1 MNNDNY
7 NSNHHNT
14 YTAKFA
20 TKTTR
25 RIYTTTNTGSKKTDE
40 IPLDATPAS
49 KITDSTFAFDIK
61 NTYEQAHPK
70 LIRNWK
76 EHISTM
82 GKYNKAMIQE
92 SNILHQSDLIEKIS
106 NGEPLIIA
114 SDGSVYATS
123 SGGAW
128 LIATINGDILVTG
141 SNKDTAHA
149 SFQKSYRSEA
159 QAGYA
164 SFLFLQEF
172 TTFYGLEIPK
182 VFYYCDNKG
191 LVIKINQKEQ
201 DYSKHTE
208 KDLLHLLSEVLPSS
222 THVQHVM
229 AHQDEKKIN
238 LSTEEYLN
246 TIVDFIATNNTAPPL
261 QCHKNQTMAVYI
273 KGEYIPYDI
282 KKMMKRICFE
292 DEAKKMLCK
301 KYKWNSTTFQDISW
315 TEHNK
320 AIESPTFNTRKQKLK
335 FIHNRLSIGVLNYE
349 SNNKCPFCNN
359 EEKKIITHPQ
369 QDHFL
374 CCNSMIPQHQERINN
389 IQEELRKIHTPENI
403 RKTIIEQLILFY
415 SGTKPPS
422 IPKQHQQFVDKQT
435 EIGWRHFIRG

>member
-1 MNNDNY
+1 
-7 NSNHHNT
+7 
-14 YTAKFA
+14 
-20 TKTTR
+20 
-25 RIYTTTNTGSKKTDE
+25 
-40 IPLDATPAS
+40 
-49 KITDSTFAFDIK
+49 
-61 NTYEQAHPK
+61 
-70 LIRNWK
+70 
-76 EHISTM
+76 M

-114 SDGSVYATS
+114 SDGSVYASS

-128 LIATINGDILVTG
+128 LIATINRDILVTG
-141 SNKDTAHA
+141 SNKDTAHK

-164 SFLFLQEF
+164 SFFFLQEF
-172 TTFYGLEIPK
+172 TTFYGLEVPK

-282 KKMMKRICFE
+282 KQMMKRIYFE
-292 DEAKKMLCK
+292 DEAIKMLCK
-301 KYKWNSTTFQDISW
+301 KYKWNSTTFQDISSS
-315 TEHNK
+315 EHNK
-320 AIESPTFNTRKQKLK
+320 AIESPTFNTRKQ
-335 FIHNRLSIGVLNYE
+335 N
-349 SNNKCPFCNN
+349 
-359 EEKKIITHPQ
+359 
-369 QDHFL
+369 
-374 CCNSMIPQHQERINN
+374 
-389 IQEELRKIHTPENI
+389 
-403 RKTIIEQLILFY
+403 
-415 SGTKPPS
+415 
-422 IPKQHQQFVDKQT
+422 
-435 EIGWRHFIRG
+435 